1 LADEIVHRPALVEA
15 VTPSS
20 AELSGNGSEG
30 LLHGG
35 DQRTAP

>member
-1 LADEIVHRPALVEA
+1 V
-15 VTPSS
+15 VTTSS
-20 AELSGNGSEG
+20 ADLSGNGSEG